1 MYICLQSPSVLC
13 ISLQQMTRRR
23 RMLHVHVGTKSRSWW
38 DGAGSVQYP
47 ARQRAAGTGSGIF
60 CLHKVLCPSG
70 ASNAT
75 GLGEAFEV
83 MRQFLLSHTQWLVQ
97 ILSRLIIFSCFIS
110 LIGRWKY
117 SHCVHRKP
125 EALWLWLVSIN
136 A

>member
-1 MYICLQSPSVLC
+1 MFMSEPKAGASGMEQARFSTQPSTEQLLLC
-13 ISLQQMTRRR
+13 
-23 RMLHVHVGTKSRSWW
+23 V
-38 DGAGSVQYP
+38 
-47 ARQRAAGTGSGIF
+47 TGSGIF
-60 CLHKVLCPSG
+60 CLHNVLCSSG
-70 ASNAT
+70 ASNAI

-83 MRQFLLSHTQWLVQ
+83 MRQFLSHTKWLVQ

-136 A
+136 SQV